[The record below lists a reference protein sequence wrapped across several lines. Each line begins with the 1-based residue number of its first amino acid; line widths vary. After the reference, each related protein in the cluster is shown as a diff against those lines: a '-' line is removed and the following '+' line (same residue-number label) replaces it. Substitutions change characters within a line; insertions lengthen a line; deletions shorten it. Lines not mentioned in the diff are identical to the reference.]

1 MKKFTLLKLLSVAAI
16 LWLGSYGAQAQINDT
31 LVVQVSPTLAVKVTA
46 DNLPELAE
54 SGTAIALL
62 KQFQKD
68 LEQLQPRIQNRSGYY
83 ITYKQNGYL
92 TIDSLSPKQVFMLND
107 KEKINYNSNRCRLI
121 PPDHEGCGTTDG
133 EDILIYFEQL
143 DQLTQSELVTAVAES
158 LAKSSKPGRMAKNFY
173 FESMDGQYKQANE
186 EMTSNG
192 HLDQI
197 ALTAGMGAAL
207 IKNTGMVN
215 IGFSAVM
222 GIGSRGRLKHRFMI
236 SDEMNYV
243 FDNNTSFT
251 INNFLSFG
259 YAYNF
264 SKNPDKPMWYGLEAG
279 FLTNKNSNFFADDT
293 YRLGFIVKPTEKV
306 NIKSFL
312 YFEDGFQKVY
322 PGIGLSIDF

>member
-1 MKKFTLLKLLSVAAI
+1 MKQITLLKILSAVTI
-16 LWLGSYGAQAQINDT
+16 LWMCNYSAQAQINDT
-31 LVVQVSPTLAVKVTA
+31 LVIQVSPTLAVKVTS
-46 DNLPELAE
+46 DNLPRLAE
-54 SGTAIALL
+54 SGTAIVLI
-62 KQFQKD
+62 KQFQEDFEK
-68 LEQLQPRIQNRSGYY
+68 LQPQVLGRSGYS
-83 ITYKQNGYL
+83 IIYKQNDYL
-92 TIDSLSPKQVFMLND
+92 TIDSLSPKQLFMLND
-107 KEKINYNSNRCRLI
+107 KGKINYNSNRCRLI
-121 PPDHEGCGTTDG
+121 PPDPEGCGIAEG
-133 EDILIYFEQL
+133 EDILIYFEQQ
-143 DQLTQSELVTAVAES
+143 DELTHPELVTAVEES
-158 LAKSSKPGRMAKNFY
+158 LSKSSKPGRMAKNFY

-215 IGFSAVM
+215 IGFSAVV

-306 NIKSFL
+306 NIKPFL